1 MKQKEYIL
9 ECRGLNF
16 NEYCELEEQQKAYQ
30 DANPDDA
37 NGLGRLSMKF
47 IMEKI
52 YPDAPVERM
61 TVADVS
67 AVFARTMELSGIVH
81 EDELKNLKPASV
93 GSTNEQ
99 ATAKTAAD

>member
-1 MKQKEYIL
+1 MKQEEYIL

-47 IMEKI
+47 IMEKF
-52 YPDAPVERM
+52 
-61 TVADVS
+61 TL
-67 AVFARTMELSGIVH
+67 THL
-81 EDELKNLKPASV
+81 
-93 GSTNEQ
+93 
-99 ATAKTAAD
+99 